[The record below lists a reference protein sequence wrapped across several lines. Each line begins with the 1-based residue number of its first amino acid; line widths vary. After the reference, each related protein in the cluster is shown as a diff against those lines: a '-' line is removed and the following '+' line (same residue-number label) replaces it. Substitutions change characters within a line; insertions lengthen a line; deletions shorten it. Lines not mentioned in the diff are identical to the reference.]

1 VTDDTVVLEGRLAER
16 DRWTADRCSI
26 DAALSVV
33 STRSAIL
40 ILREAF
46 YGTRRFDDFVAR
58 VGVAE
63 AVAAARLR
71 ELTDA
76 GVLRREPYREPG
88 RRTRHE
94 YQLTAMGRDLFPA
107 LLALAQWGDK
117 YQTGPAGPPLQWRHR
132 GCGAA
137 VTATVTCAAGHE
149 VPLHEMSVRATPRRR
164 PGGPAPLERRSSS

>member
-1 VTDDTVVLEGRLAER
+1 MSQDTVTLEGLL
-16 DRWTADRCSI
+16 ADRSKWSPERCTI

-33 STRSAIL
+33 STRSAML

-46 YGTRRFDDFVAR
+46 YGTRRFDDFVER
-58 VGVAE
+58 VGVTE

-94 YQLTAMGRDLFPA
+94 YRLTEMGRDLFPA

-117 YQTGPAGPPLQWRHR
+117 YLTGEAGPPLEWRHSD
-132 GCGAA
+132 CGQP
-137 VTATVTCAAGHE
+137 VTTTVVCAGGHD
-149 VPLHEMSVRATPRRR
+149 VPVNELTVRARRR
-164 PGGPAPLERRSSS
+164 PARSARAAR